1 MGVAKLNSDLEKTT
15 RQTFDLQ
22 PNLMFFMP
30 GEPHSNGSR
39 FPIGAGCG
47 GATSAAVQPVRRKAK
62 KTCSPRKAFS
72 AVLSLSLIVKVLGS
86 FKWKASVLQRQ
97 CCCGPVGIGL
107 CCSRFPYVFSF
118 VFSVFFGGGGWG
130 GFQWQLAAVAS
141 SLLSQVKG
149 R

>member
-1 MGVAKLNSDLEKTT
+1 MW
-15 RQTFDLQ
+15 
-22 PNLMFFMP
+22 
-30 GEPHSNGSR
+30 
-39 FPIGAGCG
+39 G
-47 GATSAAVQPVRRKAK
+47 GNISCSAASQEESK

-86 FKWKASVLQRQ
+86 FNRKPPYCSVSAVVVPLASV
-97 CCCGPVGIGL
+97 CVAVA
-107 CCSRFPYVFSF
+107 SRMFSPLSF
-118 VFSVFFGGGGWG
+118 LFFSGGG

>member
-1 MGVAKLNSDLEKTT
+1 MGVTKLNSDWEKTT

-22 PNLMFFMP
+22 LNLMFFMP

-86 FKWKASVLQRQ
+86 FNRKPPYCSVSAVVA
-97 CCCGPVGIGL
+97 P
-107 CCSRFPYVFSF
+107 
-118 VFSVFFGGGGWG
+118 
-130 GFQWQLAAVAS
+130 LAWVCVAVAS
-141 SLLSQVKG
+141 RMFSPLSFLFFSG
-149 R
+149 GGPFNGS